1 MFGTNAPIW
10 MTKPGPVYVPK
21 QVRDKY
27 DPVVEEIDLL
37 HANQNYAI
45 VQSPKGREITV
56 STRDITPTP
65 AGPEEANESQSLLQS
80 NEIPFSTLERTDS
93 DSHDLPRL
101 KYD

>member
-10 MTKPGPVYVPK
+10 MTEPGPVYVRK
-21 QVRDKY
+21 QVRDKS
-27 DPVVEEIDLL
+27 DPVVEVDLL

-45 VQSPKGREITV
+45 VQSPKGREITA

-65 AGPEEANESQSLLQS
+65 AGPEEANDFQSLLQS
-80 NEIPFSTLERTDS
+80 NKIPFSTLERTDS

-101 KYD
+101 KYH